1 MKEKLKQ
8 IKNSINRSNNSK
20 YGFLLSIVALVE
32 IIMIIS
38 VSTFSWV
45 ETISSIKIS
54 NEGKV
59 GTIDTYTFTDALV
72 GVGSDYNKS
81 IDLSDYFRAS
91 GNAHLSA
98 ASSADGVNFFF
109 PKVANANGSS
119 SSSTYRKGTLNDKN
133 TNYISFSFKVTAK
146 ILF

>member
-59 GTIDTYTFTDALV
+59 GTIDT
-72 GVGSDYNKS
+72 
-81 IDLSDYFRAS
+81 
-91 GNAHLSA
+91 
-98 ASSADGVNFFF
+98 
-109 PKVANANGSS
+109 
-119 SSSTYRKGTLNDKN
+119 
-133 TNYISFSFKVTAK
+133 
-146 ILF
+146 